1 MDDPFTD
8 LFVED
13 DNQIN
18 ENKEEQKVEE
28 KFE

>member
-8 LFVED
+8 MFVED

-18 ENKEEQKVEE
+18 EKKEEQKVEGN
-28 KFE
+28 FE